1 MKVPTYKKYGL
12 SKREYERVNDRSR
25 KVSNLLT
32 HDIPL
37 VLGIAVGIALWI
49 FTYKRL
55 NPTGVLE
62 TASQIFIFGTIGL
75 ICVGIPML
83 VFKSIEWVYRYYM
96 GKNSSGYIGAKKYE
110 DDREIYSRWK
120 IRRDENFWRLLDGL
134 SFEKEMLKV
143 FSKTGYQI
151 KSEIPEGDAI
161 SVYSINKDSIDFIL
175 LCWTGKSDLEFSI
188 VENILDDNKNK
199 FTEAILVSSGS
210 FTSAFINKSKEYP
223 LKLITLKELVDLART
238 IIE

>member
-1 MKVPTYKKYGL
+1 MKVPTYRKYGL
-12 SKREYERVNDRSR
+12 SKREFERVNDRSR
-25 KVSNLLT
+25 KVSHLLA
-32 HDIPL
+32 HDIPF
-37 VLGIAVGIALWI
+37 VLGIVIGIALWI

-62 TASQIFIFGTIGL
+62 TASQIFLFGTIGL

-83 VFKSIEWVYRYYM
+83 LFKTVDKLYHYYM
-96 GKNSSGYIGAKKYE
+96 GKNSPGYIGAKKYE

-120 IRRDENFWRLLDGL
+120 IMRDENYWRLLDGL

-143 FSKTGYQI
+143 FSKTGCI
-151 KSEIPEGDAI
+151 INSEIPGESSIG
-161 SVYSINKDSIDFIL
+161 VYSVSKDGKDIIL
-175 LCWTGKSDLEFSI
+175 LCWTGKSELEFSS
-188 VENILDDNKNK
+188 VETILNENGGK
-199 FTEAILVSSGS
+199 FSEAVLVSSGS